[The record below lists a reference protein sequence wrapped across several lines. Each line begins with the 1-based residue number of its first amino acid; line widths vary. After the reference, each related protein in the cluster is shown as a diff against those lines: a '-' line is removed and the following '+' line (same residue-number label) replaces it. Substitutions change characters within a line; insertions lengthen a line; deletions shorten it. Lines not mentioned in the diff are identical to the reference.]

1 MGRSLLLPLAV
12 AACAACA
19 STSAARRDG
28 DLGGARKELARALL
42 QRGDAAGAREAVDPL
57 CRRRRPDPE
66 ALALRGVANQKQGLV
81 REAEADLREALS
93 RNDKLAFAHSS
104 LAILLDLAG
113 RPAEAER
120 HHRRA
125 VELTPRDPRYLNNLG
140 FSLFARGDAREA
152 IPVFLQALREDPGNA
167 RVRNN
172 LGFAYAVA
180 KDFTRARE
188 QFERAGDPRRAR
200 ENLALAYERTGALPQ
215 AYELYVEAAR
225 LDPGDAAAQVDL
237 ARLAQAL
244 GRPIPPAG
252 EGKVEGKGKMD
263 GAGKT
268 DGTVGGGL

>member
-1 MGRSLLLPLAV
+1 MIRHFVDLFELPAD
-12 AACAACA
+12 
-19 STSAARRDG
+19 TARD
-28 DLGGARKELARALL
+28 LL
-42 QRGDAAGAREAVDPL
+42 QRGDPAGAREAVDPL

-66 ALALRGVANQKQGLV
+66 ALALRGIANQKQGLA

-104 LAILLDLAG
+104 LAILLDLAR

-200 ENLALAYERTGALPQ
+200 ENLALAYERTGALAQ

-244 GRPIPPAG
+244 GRPSPPAG
-252 EGKVEGKGKMD
+252 AGKVDGKADMG

-268 DGTVGGGL
+268 DGTIGGGL